1 MTFDG
6 EERNTMDLRREV
18 GEAVVAS
25 SIMSGQIE
33 FKLSTEM
40 VSKCSPRND
49 RFSLKGGRR
58 SRREMKKNWGDRG
71 VLLKVLVASAMSTCC
86 F

>member
-40 VSKCSPRND
+40 VSK
-49 RFSLKGGRR
+49 
-58 SRREMKKNWGDRG
+58 
-71 VLLKVLVASAMSTCC
+71 ASGWSA
-86 F
+86 